1 MAASTGSCWT
11 EALSRILPS
20 TSGIGVAPL
29 FGGLAKLGD
38 VEKIGFAGVGTG
50 GPCEAHRP
58 PEATGAFVLLA
69 RPETPLP
76 QRRLQ

>member
-1 MAASTGSCWT
+1 MQSRRVQTLDVRQHGKLLDGS
-11 EALSRILPS
+11 AIAHIAFD
-20 TSGIGVAPL
+20 SGIGVAPL
-29 FGGLAKLGD
+29 FGGLAKQGD

-69 RPETPLP
+69 
-76 QRRLQ
+76 